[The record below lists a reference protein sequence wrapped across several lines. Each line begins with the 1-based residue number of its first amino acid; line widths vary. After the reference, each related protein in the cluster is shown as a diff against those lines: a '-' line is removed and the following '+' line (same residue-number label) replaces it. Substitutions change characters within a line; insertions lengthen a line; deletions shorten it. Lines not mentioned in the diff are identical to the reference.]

1 MKLIIEIDNLDSM
14 RLIKNNNSIEEKN
27 ESIKKMVND
36 LNQVFLN
43 VKKNFNYKSYLKNDN
58 IDIWIEEEGSCNYL
72 IKGGK

>member
-36 LNQVFLN
+36 LNQVFSN
-43 VKKNFNYKSYLKNDN
+43 VKKNLNYKSYLKNDN

-72 IKGGK
+72 IKGGR

>member
-43 VKKNFNYKSYLKNDN
+43 VKKNLNYKSYLKNDN

-72 IKGGK
+72 IKGGR

>member
-27 ESIKKMVND
+27 EFIKKMVND
-36 LNQVFLN
+36 LNQVFSN
-43 VKKNFNYKSYLKNDN
+43 VKKNLNYKSYLKNDN

-72 IKGGK
+72 IKGGR